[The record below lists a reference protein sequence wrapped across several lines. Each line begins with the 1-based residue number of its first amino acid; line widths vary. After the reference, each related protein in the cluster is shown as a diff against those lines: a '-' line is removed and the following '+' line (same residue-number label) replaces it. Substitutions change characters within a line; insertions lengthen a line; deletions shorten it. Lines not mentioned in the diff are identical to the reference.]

1 MSGEHYLVIRKVMA
15 VDQGIWMIVNDIR
28 CDGSHEVK
36 EYYHLDSAVQAAR
49 TGPGTDRT
57 GEYWRLCCGGD
68 VSMTVLGSR
77 PFESEPCIL
86 SKQYNQ
92 KEKSTCL
99 VRKTGFTDRITDW
112 TCLLGEGTEAKKIPV
127 FQYGSSR
134 PEPEEQVTA
143 MSFCISPDE
152 SWDFLVWNQET
163 WQGGKIHYCKGVPV
177 YAKAAAIHTING
189 NTTLYRL
196 RI

>member
-1 MSGEHYLVIRKVMA
+1 M
-15 VDQGIWMIVNDIR
+15 
-28 CDGSHEVK
+28 
-36 EYYHLDSAVQAAR
+36 
-49 TGPGTDRT
+49 
-57 GEYWRLCCGGD
+57 
-68 VSMTVLGSR
+68 
-77 PFESEPCIL
+77 
-86 SKQYNQ
+86 
-92 KEKSTCL
+92 
-99 VRKTGFTDRITDW
+99 
-112 TCLLGEGTEAKKIPV
+112 GEGTEAKKTPV

>member
-1 MSGEHYLVIRKVMA
+1 MGA
-15 VDQGIWMIVNDIR
+15 
-28 CDGSHEVK
+28 
-36 EYYHLDSAVQAAR
+36 
-49 TGPGTDRT
+49 GTDGT
-57 GEYWRLCCGGD
+57 GDCWRLCFGGD
-68 VSMTVLGSR
+68 EAMKVMGSH
-77 PFESEPCIL
+77 PFEAVPCVI

-92 KEKSTCL
+92 KEISTCL
-99 VRKTGFTDRITDW
+99 VKKAGFTDRITDW
-112 TCLLGEGTEAKKIPV
+112 TCLIGEGAEAKIPQV

-143 MSFCISPDE
+143 MSFFISPDE

-189 NTTLYRL
+189 ITTLYRL